1 MATNRFQRWL
11 TKKNESLEE
20 SQESDG
26 QLTAQSNGVLDS
38 TEADSNAE
46 TIIEPESELNLSTNQ
61 STNEIS
67 FQNDQDEIQAT
78 QDLPLTTIAH
88 VFADGFS
95 KQEKQQQLRA
105 LFHSDEF
112 SGIDPLDS
120 YNMDYTKV
128 KSLPKEVADTL
139 RSWHK
144 RVEEVF
150 EEDEDLEVTN
160 VEPEK
165 PELAHSEK
173 DPCET
178 ETNLNL
184 ESNNCDV
191 NKSNEANINNE
202 GEIAKVAM
210 DESNK
215 KSG

>member
-20 SQESDG
+20 TQDLG
-26 QLTAQSNGVLDS
+26 APLTAQSDDALDS
-38 TEADSNAE
+38 TDANSNAE
-46 TIIEPESELNLSTNQ
+46 TIIESESESNSTNQ
-61 STNEIS
+61 QPNELAS
-67 FQNDQDEIQAT
+67 QHAESEEQAT
-78 QDLPLTTIAH
+78 QDLPMTTIAH

-128 KSLPKEVADTL
+128 KSLPKDVADTL

-150 EEDEDLEVTN
+150 DEDEDLDITHVKA
-160 VEPEK
+160 EK
-165 PELAHSEK
+165 PELAQDDQESF
-173 DPCET
+173 ET
-178 ETNLNL
+178 E
-184 ESNNCDV
+184 ESD
-191 NKSNEANINNE
+191 
-202 GEIAKVAM
+202 IAKVAM
-210 DESNK
+210 DEDNQ

>member
-11 TKKNESLEE
+11 TKKNESLDET
-20 SQESDG
+20 QDLG
-26 QLTAQSNGVLDS
+26 APLTAQSDDALDS
-38 TEADSNAE
+38 TDANSNAE
-46 TIIEPESELNLSTNQ
+46 TISELESDSNSTNQ
-61 STNEIS
+61 QPNELAS
-67 FQNDQDEIQAT
+67 QNAESEEQAT

-128 KSLPKEVADTL
+128 KSLPKDVADTL
-139 RSWHK
+139 RSWHR

-150 EEDEDLEVTN
+150 DEDEDLEITH
-160 VEPEK
+160 VEAEK
-165 PELAHSEK
+165 PELAQDDQESF
-173 DPCET
+173 ET
-178 ETNLNL
+178 E
-184 ESNNCDV
+184 
-191 NKSNEANINNE
+191 KSEL
-202 GEIAKVAM
+202 AKVAM
-210 DESNK
+210 VEGNK

>member
-11 TKKNESLEE
+11 TKKNESLDET
-20 SQESDG
+20 QDLVAP
-26 QLTAQSNGVLDS
+26 LTAQSDDALDS
-38 TEADSNAE
+38 TDANSNAE
-46 TIIEPESELNLSTNQ
+46 TISELESDSNSTNQ
-61 STNEIS
+61 QPNELAS
-67 FQNDQDEIQAT
+67 QNAESEEQAT

-128 KSLPKEVADTL
+128 KSLPKDVADTL

-150 EEDEDLEVTN
+150 DEDDDLEITHG
-160 VEPEK
+160 EAEK
-165 PELAHSEK
+165 PELAQDDQESF
-173 DPCET
+173 ET
-178 ETNLNL
+178 E
-184 ESNNCDV
+184 
-191 NKSNEANINNE
+191 KSEL
-202 GEIAKVAM
+202 AKVAM
-210 DESNK
+210 DEGNK

>member
-11 TKKNESLEE
+11 TKKNESLDET
-20 SQESDG
+20 QDLG
-26 QLTAQSNGVLDS
+26 APLTAQSDDALDS
-38 TEADSNAE
+38 TDANSNAE
-46 TIIEPESELNLSTNQ
+46 TISELESDSNSTNQ
-61 STNEIS
+61 QPNELAS
-67 FQNDQDEIQAT
+67 QNAESEEQAT

-88 VFADGFS
+88 VFDDGFS

-128 KSLPKEVADTL
+128 KSLPKDVADTL

-150 EEDEDLEVTN
+150 DEDEDLEITH
-160 VEPEK
+160 VEAEK
-165 PELAHSEK
+165 PELAQDDQESF
-173 DPCET
+173 ET
-178 ETNLNL
+178 E
-184 ESNNCDV
+184 
-191 NKSNEANINNE
+191 KSEL
-202 GEIAKVAM
+202 AKVAM
-210 DESNK
+210 VEGNK

>member
-11 TKKNESLEE
+11 TKKNESLDET
-20 SQESDG
+20 QDLG
-26 QLTAQSNGVLDS
+26 APLTAQSDDNLDS
-38 TEADSNAE
+38 TDANSNVETISELESDSN
-46 TIIEPESELNLSTNQ
+46 STNQ
-61 STNEIS
+61 QPNELAS
-67 FQNDQDEIQAT
+67 QNAESEEQAT

-128 KSLPKEVADTL
+128 KNLPKEVADTL

-150 EEDEDLEVTN
+150 EEDEDLEVTHVEN
-160 VEPEK
+160 KNSELVRGEPESFETK
-165 PELAHSEK
+165 EKELAVK
-173 DPCET
+173 
-178 ETNLNL
+178 
-184 ESNNCDV
+184 
-191 NKSNEANINNE
+191 A
-202 GEIAKVAM
+202 AM

>member
-11 TKKNESLEE
+11 SKKNESLEE
-20 SQESDG
+20 SQELDTPR
-26 QLTAQSNGVLDS
+26 TAQSEDALDS
-38 TEADSNAE
+38 TDAHSNTE
-46 TIIEPESELNLSTNQ
+46 TILESESESNSTHQ
-61 STNEIS
+61 QPNELAS
-67 FQNDQDEIQAT
+67 QHAESEEQAT
-78 QDLPLTTIAH
+78 QELPLTTIAH

-128 KSLPKEVADTL
+128 KSLPKDVADTL

-150 EEDEDLEVTN
+150 DEDEDLEITH
-160 VEPEK
+160 VEAEK
-165 PELAHSEK
+165 SELAQDDQASSEM
-173 DPCET
+173 E
-178 ETNLNL
+178 
-184 ESNNCDV
+184 ES
-191 NKSNEANINNE
+191 ELT
-202 GEIAKVAM
+202 KVAM
-210 DESNK
+210 DEGNQ

>member
-11 TKKNESLEE
+11 TKKNESLDET
-20 SQESDG
+20 QELCAP
-26 QLTAQSNGVLDS
+26 LTAQSDDALDS
-38 TEADSNAE
+38 TNANSNVE
-46 TIIEPESELNLSTNQ
+46 TISEPESDSNSTNQ
-61 STNEIS
+61 QPNELAS
-67 FQNDQDEIQAT
+67 QNAESEEQVT

-128 KSLPKEVADTL
+128 KSLPKDVADTL

-150 EEDEDLEVTN
+150 DEDEDLGITS
-160 VEPEK
+160 VEAEN
-165 PELAHSEK
+165 PELAQDDQEPFETKESE
-173 DPCET
+173 
-178 ETNLNL
+178 L
-184 ESNNCDV
+184 
-191 NKSNEANINNE
+191 
-202 GEIAKVAM
+202 AKVAM
-210 DESNK
+210 DEGIKTQDDSDL
-215 KSG
+215 

>member
-20 SQESDG
+20 TLEERQQLDAP
-26 QLTAQSNGVLDS
+26 LTAQSDDALNS
-38 TEADSNAE
+38 TDANLNATNQQPKELASKNAE
-46 TIIEPESELNLSTNQ
+46 SE
-61 STNEIS
+61 E
-67 FQNDQDEIQAT
+67 QAT
-78 QDLPLTTIAH
+78 QELPLTTIGH

-95 KQEKQQQLRA
+95 KQEKQQKLRA

-128 KSLPKEVADTL
+128 KSLPKDVADTL

-150 EEDEDLEVTN
+150 EEDEELEVTH
-160 VEPEK
+160 VEAEK
-165 PELAHSEK
+165 PELKQDDQDSF
-173 DPCET
+173 ET
-178 ETNLNL
+178 E
-184 ESNNCDV
+184 ESV
-191 NKSNEANINNE
+191 R
-202 GEIAKVAM
+202 AKVAI
-210 DESNK
+210 DEGNQ